1 MRVPDRHPDAG
12 RGGFTLIE
20 VVVALSLSAMLLLGA
35 RALFE
40 QLGGHAE
47 AMVEAA
53 TASDRDANAD
63 AVVRA
68 RVGAAEA
75 SPEPARPF
83 DGTADGVRF
92 HSWCESAAGWME
104 RCRVTLGFIH
114 AGETLVLAMATDDGD
129 PVAIQRGFRAGRLI
143 YLRDAGDGGAWV
155 RGWSSTVQPPLAIGV
170 VIDGDTAILRI
181 GERG

>member
-1 MRVPDRHPDAG
+1 MRFPDPHPDPA

-53 TASDRDANAD
+53 AAADRDANAD
-63 AVVRA
+63 AVLRA

-75 SPEPARPF
+75 SPDPARPF
-83 DGTADGVRF
+83 DGTADGARF
-92 HSWCESAAGWME
+92 HAWCETAAGWME

-114 AGETLVLAMATDDGD
+114 AGQAPVLAVATDDGE
-129 PVAIQRGFRAGRLI
+129 PVVIRRGFRAGRLI
-143 YLRDAGDGGAWV
+143 YLRDAGNGGAWT
-155 RGWSSTVQPPLAIGV
+155 RGWSSTVQPPLAVGV

>member
-1 MRVPDRHPDAG
+1 MRFPDGHPDPG

-47 AMVEAA
+47 ALVEAA
-53 TASDRDANAD
+53 AAADGEANGDAL
-63 AVVRA
+63 VRA

-83 DGTADGVRF
+83 DGTADGARF
-92 HSWCESAAGWME
+92 HSLCESPAGWME
-104 RCRVTLGFIH
+104 RCHVTLGFIH
-114 AGETLVLAMATDDGD
+114 AGQAPVLAVATDGGD
-129 PVAIQRGFRAGRLI
+129 PVAIRRGFREGRLI
-143 YLRDAGDGGAWV
+143 YLRDAGGGGAWT
-155 RGWSSTVQPPLAIGV
+155 RGWSSTVQPPLAVGV
-170 VIDGDTAILRI
+170 VIDGDTSILRI